1 MSVFHPQWSVE
12 PGLASRDRRYGQ
24 RARILWR
31 GEYRAVNPVASQEW
45 QRCYLVDISDRGA
58 ALEVHG
64 DDVEV
69 GQILIVRLE
78 PHPTYSRSWRQLRA
92 TVVNRR
98 SSHRPHVFGVEFTG
112 LLKEQHD
119 LFLGI
124 TMVARRDLRR
134 RRRYKPDA

>member
-1 MSVFHPQWSVE
+1 MSVFHSQWSAS

-31 GEYRAVNPVASQEW
+31 GEYRVVEPVASDEW
-45 QRCYLVDISDRGA
+45 QRCFLVDISDRGA

-64 DDVEV
+64 DEIDVGHV
-69 GQILIVRLE
+69 LIVRLE

-98 SSHRPHVFGVEFTG
+98 STHRPHVFGVEFTG
-112 LLKEQHD
+112 LLKEQRD
-119 LFLGI
+119 LFLRI
-124 TMVARRDLRR
+124 TMIARRDLRR